1 MNMNILMIGMGF
13 TLTGLSYLLA
23 TAFGVPV
30 DLNWLEIIAVAT
42 SYSCTILFMLQ
53 KRAAY
58 FYGIVSTFFL
68 CLLFFTQGMMAL
80 SLFNGILVLSL
91 VYGWFRWGP
100 DGKPLAVSW
109 VKTEWKAYAGY
120 MLFFLAVCGL
130 FRMIV
135 GEGSTL
141 DLTLAAGS
149 ATAQLM
155 LDNKRIE
162 NWLVWIVINVF
173 SIGFFLQEGLILL
186 AIQFMMFLVNAMVA
200 LYRWHKDL
208 KKEVV

>member
-13 TLTGLSYLLA
+13 ALTGLSFLL
-23 TAFGVPV
+23 TAVLGVPV
-30 DLNWLEIIAVAT
+30 ELNWLEIIAVAT

-91 VYGWFRWGP
+91 IYGWFRWGP
-100 DGKPLAVSW
+100 DGKPLPVTLMKD
-109 VKTEWKAYAGY
+109 VKSYAGY
-120 MLFFLAVCGL
+120 AFFFLAVCGL
-130 FRMIV
+130 FRAVV

-141 DLTLAAGS
+141 DLMLAAGS

-186 AIQFMMFLVNAMVA
+186 AIQFMMFLVNAVVA

-208 KKEVV
+208 EKEVV

>member
-1 MNMNILMIGMGF
+1 MNILMIGMGF

-23 TAFGVPV
+23 TAFGVAV

-58 FYGIVSTFFL
+58 FYGIISTFFL

-91 VYGWFRWGP
+91 IYGWFRWGP
-100 DGKPLAVSW
+100 DGKPLPVTLMKD
-109 VKTEWKAYAGY
+109 VKSYAGY
-120 MLFFLAVCGL
+120 AFFFLAVCGL
-130 FRMIV
+130 FRVVV

-141 DLTLAAGS
+141 DLMLAAGS

-162 NWLVWIVINVF
+162 NWLVWIAINVF